1 MGGMGGGG
9 GGFPMPG
16 SGGGGGGGGGG
27 GFPMPGGPP
36 PALDPA
42 LAAFAPENMSEE
54 EMMEAAIL
62 ASLQPSPPPQ
72 GDANMDGGSDAPEG
86 GEGGAP

>member
-1 MGGMGGGG
+1 MFKGDFAHLLRGEER
-9 GGFPMPG
+9 
-16 SGGGGGGGGGG
+16 
-27 GFPMPGGPP
+27 PP